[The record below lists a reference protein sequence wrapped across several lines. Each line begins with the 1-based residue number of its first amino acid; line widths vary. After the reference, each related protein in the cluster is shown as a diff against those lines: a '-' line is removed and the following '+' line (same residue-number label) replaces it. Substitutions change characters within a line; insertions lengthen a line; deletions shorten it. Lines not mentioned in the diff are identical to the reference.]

1 MRIYTDIMFYF
12 RKLFTTL
19 TTKIF
24 NYLIILVMYK
34 NMHALVQYFVIN
46 VFLILFLNFFSKT
59 ILVDMFHNNNK

>member
-46 VFLILFLNFFSKT
+46 VFSDFIFRFFFLKQF
-59 ILVDMFHNNNK
+59 

>member
-46 VFLILFLNFFSKT
+46 VFSDFIFKFF
-59 ILVDMFHNNNK
+59 F